1 MTGKRKVRMP
11 KLMNLSKLR
20 RRVEIIKIKKA
31 GIYERWGKK
40 VYAGRG
46 PVIAGA
52 QRSTRLRAERFLLV
66 PTASHRHRELIVS
79 PP

>member
-1 MTGKRKVRMP
+1 MRGGGDEMTGKRKLKMP

-20 RRVEIIKIKKA
+20 RRVGIIKIKKA

-46 PVIAGA
+46 
-52 QRSTRLRAERFLLV
+52 
-66 PTASHRHRELIVS
+66 
-79 PP
+79 

>member
-1 MTGKRKVRMP
+1 MGEGDQKREKRKVKMS

-20 RRVEIIKIKKA
+20 RRVRIIKTNKA

-46 PVIAGA
+46 
-52 QRSTRLRAERFLLV
+52 R
-66 PTASHRHRELIVS
+66 
-79 PP
+79 

>member
-1 MTGKRKVRMP
+1 MRNIRRFMRGGGDEMTGKRKVKMP

-20 RRVEIIKIKKA
+20 RRVGIIKIKKA

-46 PVIAGA
+46 
-52 QRSTRLRAERFLLV
+52 R
-66 PTASHRHRELIVS
+66 
-79 PP
+79 

>member
-1 MTGKRKVRMP
+1 MRGEGDEMTGKRKVKMP

-20 RRVEIIKIKKA
+20 RRVGIIKIKKA

-46 PVIAGA
+46 
-52 QRSTRLRAERFLLV
+52 R
-66 PTASHRHRELIVS
+66 
-79 PP
+79 